1 MGVRCYDASHLVAL
15 VVSAAFLLV
24 FAVAG
29 PLALLRMIHH
39 SVYRRRVSLKLR
51 KVRRASLH
59 TTIRPLSTS
68 FAGRSGATAAE
79 VAMWPNPR

>member
-1 MGVRCYDASHLVAL
+1 MGVQCYDASHLVAL

-51 KVRRASLH
+51 KVWRASLY
-59 TTIRPLSTS
+59 TTIRPLLTS
-68 FAGRSGATAAE
+68 FAGRSGASASEA
-79 VAMWPNPR
+79 AMWPNPR